1 MSSAANKLMLAAGG
15 VNYDP
20 VAGEALFILKNVSD
34 NSINDATSYSA
45 YHGSGADPTT
55 DFSFTVPDGVGEIH
69 VVCVGAGDMGYNAT
83 GGTGGGLAYGTMTVV
98 PGETL
103 TVKVGMLGDG
113 TASNRR
119 AGGESGRISKLHQ
132 AHLK

>member
-1 MSSAANKLMLAAGG
+1 MSSAANKLMLAAIG

-20 VAGEALFILKNVSD
+20 VAGEALYLKNVSD

-83 GGTGGGLAYGTMTVV
+83 GGTGGGLTWNDDGCS
-98 PGETL
+98 GETL

-119 AGGESGRISKLHQ
+119 AGGESGVYRAPP